1 MATRINA
8 GENVRRGDLFFINP
22 YEIIVSEE
30 LRGRHLPPTEDQI
43 IEMACSLLDHG
54 QLQPVNARRVKD
66 QRLSLTAGF
75 TRTAAA
81 RMIRDGFIDPDGNER
96 KDEAFVLQV
105 KIKDCNDREAF
116 TANVIE
122 NARRNATSAM
132 DDAHNQNK
140 LRDYGMTDTEIGR
153 LYGERSGARVS
164 RLAKLL
170 RLNDEAQLLVHQGA
184 LSVDAALVVL
194 DLPDAEQKKVVEKAA
209 AGEKVTGADV
219 KRQVREHHLRDQH
232 EAESTDGDEDGDSS
246 SDGGSKKPQAMAP
259 SGKTPKL
266 PLSIKEVRQFF
277 ETLSTSD
284 DSVEEAVWIPAVQK
298 FAKDVQSWLAGKKSD
313 KAMCRAI
320 GKLLAGTPEKEG
332 DSDGD

>member
-8 GENVRRGDLFFINP
+8 GENVRRGDLFFIDP

-43 IEMACSLLDHG
+43 IEMACSLLEHG

-81 RMIRDGFIDPDGNER
+81 RMIREGFTDPDGNER

-122 NARRNATSAM
+122 NARRNATSPM

-140 LRDYGMTDTEIGR
+140 LRDYGMTDTEIGK
-153 LYGERSGARVS
+153 LYGERNSARVS

-184 LSVDAALVVL
+184 LSVDAALAVL
-194 DLPDAEQKKVVEKAA
+194 DLPDEEQKKAVAKASS
-209 AGEKVTGADV
+209 GEKVTGAEV

-232 EAESTDGDEDGDSS
+232 EAEPTGDGKE
-246 SDGGSKKPQAMAP
+246 PQAMVP

-266 PLSIKEVRQFF
+266 PLSIKEVRSFF
-277 ETLSTSD
+277 ETLATAD
-284 DSVEEAVWIPAVQK
+284 DSVEEAVWIHAVQK

-313 KAMCRAI
+313 KAMCKAI
-320 GKLLAGTPEKEG
+320 GKLLAGTPEKDE
-332 DSDGD
+332 